1 MDLSLQK
8 KRWRPEIAPPDE
20 EVITEGQKQLK
31 NLLDKQLQKD
41 VTIQQQLSQKRT
53 FTSASAHCPAVN
65 SLSGLTSLDQFQ
77 EVDKLDAYTE
87 ELKKCGLTDEEIQL
101 KMMADDSNK
110 PQKKRNFGIDP
121 SIMEERLQ
129 KIQEKIEKKNVDLD
143 KKDKFHGQ
151 KALTRHE
158 MELERSLLRDCNS
171 DDKKKVMNALTT
183 VFDPRERTLPNDP
196 MSQLPE
202 ILENITKG
210 SSQGKSKRHKR
221 KQKNK
226 EPTSDE
232 IDMKGLPSDGSRVV
246 TTESSTF
253 DSSTNR
259 VQEEGEIVD
268 VATCKPRPRN
278 PVPEVSLE
286 DIQNNRLAIEE
297 IKNLPRFENYA
308 PGELSKTLVEGWWRF
323 MVKQVQTSYTIT
335 FVPSQQILYLKNL
348 SNKVHQQDLESIF
361 NKFLPEGA
369 GGLEYRVLTGR
380 MRGQAFITFPD
391 TNSASRALEHVNGY
405 LLKDRPIIIQYGRKN
420 SSNKSPT

>member
-101 KMMADDSNK
+101 KMMTDYSNK

-143 KKDKFHGQ
+143 QKDKFHGQ

-183 VFDPRERTLPNDP
+183 VLDPRERTLPNDP

-210 SSQGKSKRHKR
+210 SSQGKSKRRKR

-226 EPTSDE
+226 EPTFDE
-232 IDMKGLPSDGSRVV
+232 IDMKGLLSDGSRVV

-259 VQEEGEIVD
+259 VQEEGEIGD

-286 DIQNNRLAIEE
+286 DIQNNRLANEE

-308 PGELSKTLVEGWWRF
+308 PGELSK
-323 MVKQVQTSYTIT
+323 
-335 FVPSQQILYLKNL
+335 ILYLKNL

-420 SSNKSPT
+420 SSSNSPT

>member
-143 KKDKFHGQ
+143 QKDKFHGQ

-183 VFDPRERTLPNDP
+183 VLDPRERTLPNDP

-210 SSQGKSKRHKR
+210 SSQGKSKRRKR

-232 IDMKGLPSDGSRVV
+232 IDMKGLLSDGSRVI

-259 VQEEGEIVD
+259 VQEEGEIGE

-308 PGELSKTLVEGWWRF
+308 PGELSK
-323 MVKQVQTSYTIT
+323 
-335 FVPSQQILYLKNL
+335 ILYLKNL

-420 SSNKSPT
+420 SSSNSPT

>member
-143 KKDKFHGQ
+143 QKDKFHGQ

-183 VFDPRERTLPNDP
+183 VLDPRERTLPNDP

-210 SSQGKSKRHKR
+210 SSQGKSRRRKR

-226 EPTSDE
+226 ELTSDE
-232 IDMKGLPSDGSRVV
+232 IDMKGLLSDGSRVV

-259 VQEEGEIVD
+259 VQEEGEIGD

-308 PGELSKTLVEGWWRF
+308 PGELSE
-323 MVKQVQTSYTIT
+323 
-335 FVPSQQILYLKNL
+335 ILYLKNL

-369 GGLEYRVLTGR
+369 DIIEYRVLTGR

-420 SSNKSPT
+420 SSSNSPT

>member
-143 KKDKFHGQ
+143 QKDKFHGQ

-183 VFDPRERTLPNDP
+183 VLDPRESTLPNDP

-210 SSQGKSKRHKR
+210 SSQGKSKRRKR

-232 IDMKGLPSDGSRVV
+232 IDMKGLPSDWSRVV

-259 VQEEGEIVD
+259 VQEEREIGD

-308 PGELSKTLVEGWWRF
+308 PGELSK
-323 MVKQVQTSYTIT
+323 
-335 FVPSQQILYLKNL
+335 ILYLKNL

-369 GGLEYRVLTGR
+369 GGFEYRVLTGR

-420 SSNKSPT
+420 SSSNSPT

>member
-143 KKDKFHGQ
+143 QKDKFHGQ

-183 VFDPRERTLPNDP
+183 VLDPRERTLPNDP

-210 SSQGKSKRHKR
+210 SSQGKSKRRKR

-232 IDMKGLPSDGSRVV
+232 IDMKGLLSDGSRVV

-259 VQEEGEIVD
+259 VQEEGEIGD

-308 PGELSKTLVEGWWRF
+308 PGELSK
-323 MVKQVQTSYTIT
+323 
-335 FVPSQQILYLKNL
+335 ILYLKNL

-420 SSNKSPT
+420 SSSNSLT

>member
-121 SIMEERLQ
+121 SIMKERLQ

-143 KKDKFHGQ
+143 QKDKFHGQ

-183 VFDPRERTLPNDP
+183 VLDPRERTLPNDP

-210 SSQGKSKRHKR
+210 SSQGKSKRRKR

-232 IDMKGLPSDGSRVV
+232 IDMKGLLSDGSRVV
-246 TTESSTF
+246 TTESYTF

-259 VQEEGEIVD
+259 VQEEREIGD
-268 VATCKPRPRN
+268 VATCEPRPRN

-308 PGELSKTLVEGWWRF
+308 PGELSK
-323 MVKQVQTSYTIT
+323 
-335 FVPSQQILYLKNL
+335 ILYLKNL

-361 NKFLPEGA
+361 NKFLPEGV

-420 SSNKSPT
+420 SSSNSPT

>member
-143 KKDKFHGQ
+143 QKDKFHGQ

-183 VFDPRERTLPNDP
+183 VLDPRERTLPNDP

-210 SSQGKSKRHKR
+210 SSQGKSKRRKR

-259 VQEEGEIVD
+259 VQEEGEIGD

-308 PGELSKTLVEGWWRF
+308 PGELSK
-323 MVKQVQTSYTIT
+323 
-335 FVPSQQILYLKNL
+335 ILYLKNL

-420 SSNKSPT
+420 SSSKSPT

>member
-1 MDLSLQK
+1 
-8 KRWRPEIAPPDE
+8 
-20 EVITEGQKQLK
+20 
-31 NLLDKQLQKD
+31 
-41 VTIQQQLSQKRT
+41 
-53 FTSASAHCPAVN
+53 
-65 SLSGLTSLDQFQ
+65 
-77 EVDKLDAYTE
+77 
-87 ELKKCGLTDEEIQL
+87 
-101 KMMADDSNK
+101 
-110 PQKKRNFGIDP
+110 
-121 SIMEERLQ
+121 MEERLQ

-143 KKDKFHGQ
+143 QKDKFHGQ

-183 VFDPRERTLPNDP
+183 VLDPRERTLPNDP

-210 SSQGKSKRHKR
+210 SSQGKSKRRKR

-259 VQEEGEIVD
+259 VQEEGEIGD

-308 PGELSKTLVEGWWRF
+308 PGEHSKVCLCF
-323 MVKQVQTSYTIT
+323 
-335 FVPSQQILYLKNL
+335 
-348 SNKVHQQDLESIF
+348 
-361 NKFLPEGA
+361 
-369 GGLEYRVLTGR
+369 
-380 MRGQAFITFPD
+380 
-391 TNSASRALEHVNGY
+391 
-405 LLKDRPIIIQYGRKN
+405 
-420 SSNKSPT
+420 

>member
-143 KKDKFHGQ
+143 QKDKFHGQ

-183 VFDPRERTLPNDP
+183 VLDPRERTLPNDP

-210 SSQGKSKRHKR
+210 SSQGNSKRRKR

-226 EPTSDE
+226 ELTSDE

-259 VQEEGEIVD
+259 VQEEGEIGD

-278 PVPEVSLE
+278 PEPEVSLE

-308 PGELSKTLVEGWWRF
+308 PGELSK
-323 MVKQVQTSYTIT
+323 
-335 FVPSQQILYLKNL
+335 ILYLKNL

-420 SSNKSPT
+420 SSSNSLT

>member
-143 KKDKFHGQ
+143 QKDKFHGQ

-183 VFDPRERTLPNDP
+183 VLDPRERTLPNDP

-210 SSQGKSKRHKR
+210 SSQGKSKRRKR

-226 EPTSDE
+226 EPTFDE
-232 IDMKGLPSDGSRVV
+232 IDMKGLSSDGSRVV

-259 VQEEGEIVD
+259 VQEEGEIGD

-308 PGELSKTLVEGWWRF
+308 PGELSK
-323 MVKQVQTSYTIT
+323 
-335 FVPSQQILYLKNL
+335 ILYLKNL

-420 SSNKSPT
+420 SSSNSLT

>member
-101 KMMADDSNK
+101 KMMADVSNK

-143 KKDKFHGQ
+143 QKDKFHGQ

-183 VFDPRERTLPNDP
+183 VLDPRERTLPNDP

-210 SSQGKSKRHKR
+210 SSQGKSKRRKR

-259 VQEEGEIVD
+259 VQEEGEIGD
-268 VATCKPRPRN
+268 VATCEPRPRN

-308 PGELSKTLVEGWWRF
+308 PGELSK
-323 MVKQVQTSYTIT
+323 
-335 FVPSQQILYLKNL
+335 ILYLKNL
-348 SNKVHQQDLESIF
+348 SNKVHQQDLESLF

-420 SSNKSPT
+420 SSSNSPT

>member
-143 KKDKFHGQ
+143 QKDKFHGQ

-183 VFDPRERTLPNDP
+183 VLDPRERTLPNDP

-210 SSQGKSKRHKR
+210 SSQGKSKRRKR

-232 IDMKGLPSDGSRVV
+232 IDMKGLLSDGSRVV

-259 VQEEGEIVD
+259 VQEEGEIGD

-308 PGELSKTLVEGWWRF
+308 PGELSK
-323 MVKQVQTSYTIT
+323 
-335 FVPSQQILYLKNL
+335 ILYLKNL

-420 SSNKSPT
+420 SSSNSPT

>member
-1 MDLSLQK
+1 MDLSLQQ

-41 VTIQQQLSQKRT
+41 VTIQQQLSLKRT

-143 KKDKFHGQ
+143 QKDKFHGQ

-183 VFDPRERTLPNDP
+183 VLDPRERTLPNDP

-210 SSQGKSKRHKR
+210 SSQGKSKRRKR

-226 EPTSDE
+226 EPTFDE
-232 IDMKGLPSDGSRVV
+232 IDMKGLLSDGSRVV

-259 VQEEGEIVD
+259 VQEEGEIGD

-308 PGELSKTLVEGWWRF
+308 PGELSK
-323 MVKQVQTSYTIT
+323 
-335 FVPSQQILYLKNL
+335 ILYLKNL

-361 NKFLPEGA
+361 KKFLPEGA

-420 SSNKSPT
+420 SSSNSPT

>member
-53 FTSASAHCPAVN
+53 FTSASAHCPSVN

-143 KKDKFHGQ
+143 QKDKFHGQ

-183 VFDPRERTLPNDP
+183 VLDPRERTLPNDP

-210 SSQGKSKRHKR
+210 SSQGKSKRRKR

-259 VQEEGEIVD
+259 VQEEGEIGD

-308 PGELSKTLVEGWWRF
+308 PGEHSK
-323 MVKQVQTSYTIT
+323 
-335 FVPSQQILYLKNL
+335 ILYLKNL

-420 SSNKSPT
+420 SSSKSPT

>member
-143 KKDKFHGQ
+143 QKDKFHGQ

-183 VFDPRERTLPNDP
+183 VLDPRERTLPNDP

-210 SSQGKSKRHKR
+210 SSQGKSKRRKR

-232 IDMKGLPSDGSRVV
+232 IDMKGLLSDGSRVV
-246 TTESSTF
+246 TTESYTF

-259 VQEEGEIVD
+259 VQEEREIGD
-268 VATCKPRPRN
+268 VATCEPRPRN

-308 PGELSKTLVEGWWRF
+308 PGELSK
-323 MVKQVQTSYTIT
+323 
-335 FVPSQQILYLKNL
+335 ILYLKNL

-420 SSNKSPT
+420 SSSNSPT

>member
-143 KKDKFHGQ
+143 QKDKFHGQ

-183 VFDPRERTLPNDP
+183 VLDPRERTLPNDP

-210 SSQGKSKRHKR
+210 SSQGKSKRRKR

-226 EPTSDE
+226 EPTFDE
-232 IDMKGLPSDGSRVV
+232 IDMKGLPSDGSRVI

-259 VQEEGEIVD
+259 VQEEGEIGD

-286 DIQNNRLAIEE
+286 DIQNNRLAIQE

-308 PGELSKTLVEGWWRF
+308 PGELSK
-323 MVKQVQTSYTIT
+323 
-335 FVPSQQILYLKNL
+335 ILYLKNL

-420 SSNKSPT
+420 SSSNSPT

>member
-31 NLLDKQLQKD
+31 NLLDKQLQRD

-143 KKDKFHGQ
+143 QKDKFHGQ

-183 VFDPRERTLPNDP
+183 VLDPRERTLPNDP

-210 SSQGKSKRHKR
+210 SSQGKSKRRKR

-226 EPTSDE
+226 ELTSDE
-232 IDMKGLPSDGSRVV
+232 IDMKGLLSDGSRVV

-259 VQEEGEIVD
+259 VQEEGEIGD
-268 VATCKPRPRN
+268 VATCEPRPRN

-308 PGELSKTLVEGWWRF
+308 PGELSK
-323 MVKQVQTSYTIT
+323 
-335 FVPSQQILYLKNL
+335 ILYLKNL

-420 SSNKSPT
+420 SSSNSLT

>member
-8 KRWRPEIAPPDE
+8 KRWRPEISPPDE

-77 EVDKLDAYTE
+77 EVDNLDAYTE

-143 KKDKFHGQ
+143 QKDKFHGQ

-183 VFDPRERTLPNDP
+183 VLDPRERTLPNDP

-210 SSQGKSKRHKR
+210 SSQGKSKRRKR

-226 EPTSDE
+226 EPTFDE
-232 IDMKGLPSDGSRVV
+232 IDMKGLLSDGSRVV

-259 VQEEGEIVD
+259 VQEEGEIGD

-308 PGELSKTLVEGWWRF
+308 PGELSK
-323 MVKQVQTSYTIT
+323 
-335 FVPSQQILYLKNL
+335 ILYLKNL

-420 SSNKSPT
+420 SSSNSPT

>member
-65 SLSGLTSLDQFQ
+65 SLSGLTSLDRFQ

-101 KMMADDSNK
+101 KMMADYSNK

-121 SIMEERLQ
+121 SIMEEKLK

-143 KKDKFHGQ
+143 QKDKFHGQ

-183 VFDPRERTLPNDP
+183 VLDPRERTLPNDP

-210 SSQGKSKRHKR
+210 SSQGKSKRRKR

-259 VQEEGEIVD
+259 VQEEEEIGD

-308 PGELSKTLVEGWWRF
+308 PGELSK
-323 MVKQVQTSYTIT
+323 
-335 FVPSQQILYLKNL
+335 ILYLKNL

-420 SSNKSPT
+420 SSSNSPT

>member
-143 KKDKFHGQ
+143 QKDKFHGQ

-183 VFDPRERTLPNDP
+183 VLDPRERTLPNDP

-210 SSQGKSKRHKR
+210 SSQGKSKRRKR

-232 IDMKGLPSDGSRVV
+232 IDMKGLLSDGCRVV

-259 VQEEGEIVD
+259 VQEEGEIGE

-286 DIQNNRLAIEE
+286 DIQNNRLAFEE

-308 PGELSKTLVEGWWRF
+308 PGELSK
-323 MVKQVQTSYTIT
+323 
-335 FVPSQQILYLKNL
+335 ILYLKNL

-420 SSNKSPT
+420 SSSNSPT

>member
-143 KKDKFHGQ
+143 QMDKFHGQ

-183 VFDPRERTLPNDP
+183 VLDPRERALPNDP

-210 SSQGKSKRHKR
+210 SSQGKSKRRKR

-232 IDMKGLPSDGSRVV
+232 IDMKGLLSDGSRVV

-259 VQEEGEIVD
+259 VQEEGEIGD

-286 DIQNNRLAIEE
+286 DIQNNRLANEE

-308 PGELSKTLVEGWWRF
+308 PGELSK
-323 MVKQVQTSYTIT
+323 
-335 FVPSQQILYLKNL
+335 ILYLKNL

>member
-143 KKDKFHGQ
+143 QKDKFHGQ

-183 VFDPRERTLPNDP
+183 VLDPRERTLPNDP

-210 SSQGKSKRHKR
+210 SSQGKSKRRKR

-259 VQEEGEIVD
+259 VQEEGEIGD

-308 PGELSKTLVEGWWRF
+308 PGELSK
-323 MVKQVQTSYTIT
+323 
-335 FVPSQQILYLKNL
+335 ILYLKNL

-369 GGLEYRVLTGR
+369 DIIEYRVLTGR

-420 SSNKSPT
+420 SSSNSPT

>member
-143 KKDKFHGQ
+143 QKDKFHGQ

-183 VFDPRERTLPNDP
+183 VLDPRERTLPNDP

-210 SSQGKSKRHKR
+210 SSQGKSKRRKR

-246 TTESSTF
+246 TTESYTF

-259 VQEEGEIVD
+259 VPEEGEIGD

-297 IKNLPRFENYA
+297 IKNLPRFENYTS
-308 PGELSKTLVEGWWRF
+308 GELSK
-323 MVKQVQTSYTIT
+323 
-335 FVPSQQILYLKNL
+335 ILYLKNL

-420 SSNKSPT
+420 SSSNSPT

>member
-143 KKDKFHGQ
+143 QKDKFHGQ

-183 VFDPRERTLPNDP
+183 VLDPRERTLPNDP

-210 SSQGKSKRHKR
+210 SSQGKSRRRKR

-226 EPTSDE
+226 ELTSDE

-259 VQEEGEIVD
+259 VQEEGEIGD
-268 VATCKPRPRN
+268 VATCKPRPRT

-308 PGELSKTLVEGWWRF
+308 PGELSK
-323 MVKQVQTSYTIT
+323 
-335 FVPSQQILYLKNL
+335 ILYLKNL

-420 SSNKSPT
+420 SSSNSLT

>member
-121 SIMEERLQ
+121 SIMEERLK

-143 KKDKFHGQ
+143 QKDKFHGQ

-183 VFDPRERTLPNDP
+183 VLDPRERTLPNDP

-210 SSQGKSKRHKR
+210 SSQGKSKRRKR

-259 VQEEGEIVD
+259 VQEEGEIGD

-308 PGELSKTLVEGWWRF
+308 PGELSK
-323 MVKQVQTSYTIT
+323 
-335 FVPSQQILYLKNL
+335 ILYLKNL

-420 SSNKSPT
+420 SSSNSPT

>member
-121 SIMEERLQ
+121 SIMEERIQ

-143 KKDKFHGQ
+143 QKDKFHGQ

-183 VFDPRERTLPNDP
+183 VLDPRERTLPNDP

-210 SSQGKSKRHKR
+210 SSQGKSKRRKR

-232 IDMKGLPSDGSRVV
+232 IDMKGLLSDGSRVV

-259 VQEEGEIVD
+259 VQEEGEIGD

-308 PGELSKTLVEGWWRF
+308 PGELSK
-323 MVKQVQTSYTIT
+323 
-335 FVPSQQILYLKNL
+335 ILYLKNL

-420 SSNKSPT
+420 SSSNSPT

>member
-1 MDLSLQK
+1 
-8 KRWRPEIAPPDE
+8 
-20 EVITEGQKQLK
+20 
-31 NLLDKQLQKD
+31 
-41 VTIQQQLSQKRT
+41 
-53 FTSASAHCPAVN
+53 
-65 SLSGLTSLDQFQ
+65 
-77 EVDKLDAYTE
+77 
-87 ELKKCGLTDEEIQL
+87 
-101 KMMADDSNK
+101 
-110 PQKKRNFGIDP
+110 
-121 SIMEERLQ
+121 MEERLQ

-143 KKDKFHGQ
+143 QKDKFHGQ

-183 VFDPRERTLPNDP
+183 VLDPRESTLPNDP

-210 SSQGKSKRHKR
+210 SSQGKSKRRKR

-232 IDMKGLPSDGSRVV
+232 IDIKGLPSDGSRVV

-259 VQEEGEIVD
+259 VQEEGEIGD

-308 PGELSKTLVEGWWRF
+308 PGELSKVCLFLV
-323 MVKQVQTSYTIT
+323 
-335 FVPSQQILYLKNL
+335 L
-348 SNKVHQQDLESIF
+348 
-361 NKFLPEGA
+361 
-369 GGLEYRVLTGR
+369 
-380 MRGQAFITFPD
+380 
-391 TNSASRALEHVNGY
+391 
-405 LLKDRPIIIQYGRKN
+405 
-420 SSNKSPT
+420 

>member
-101 KMMADDSNK
+101 KMMADDSHK

-121 SIMEERLQ
+121 TIMEEKLK
-129 KIQEKIEKKNVDLD
+129 KIQEKIEKKNIDLD
-143 KKDKFHGQ
+143 QKDKFHGQ

-171 DDKKKVMNALTT
+171 DDKRKVMNALTT
-183 VFDPRERTLPNDP
+183 VLDPRERTLPNDP

-210 SSQGKSKRHKR
+210 SSQGKSKRRKR

-226 EPTSDE
+226 DPTSDD
-232 IDMKGLPSDGSRVV
+232 IDMKGLASDGSGVV
-246 TTESSTF
+246 TTEGSSF
-253 DSSTNR
+253 DSGNR
-259 VQEEGEIVD
+259 VQEEEEIGD
-268 VATCKPRPRN
+268 VATCEPRPRT

-308 PGELSKTLVEGWWRF
+308 PGELSKV
-323 MVKQVQTSYTIT
+323 
-335 FVPSQQILYLKNL
+335 LYLKNL
-348 SNKVHQQDLESIF
+348 SSKVHQQDLESLF
-361 NKFLPEGA
+361 NKFSPEGA
-369 GGLEYRVLTGR
+369 GSLEYRVLTGR
-380 MRGQAFITFPD
+380 MRGQAFITFSD

-405 LLKDRPIIIQYGRKN
+405 LLKGRPLIILYGRKN
-420 SSNKSPT
+420 SSSNSPT

>member
-1 MDLSLQK
+1 
-8 KRWRPEIAPPDE
+8 
-20 EVITEGQKQLK
+20 
-31 NLLDKQLQKD
+31 
-41 VTIQQQLSQKRT
+41 
-53 FTSASAHCPAVN
+53 
-65 SLSGLTSLDQFQ
+65 
-77 EVDKLDAYTE
+77 
-87 ELKKCGLTDEEIQL
+87 
-101 KMMADDSNK
+101 
-110 PQKKRNFGIDP
+110 
-121 SIMEERLQ
+121 MEERLQ

-183 VFDPRERTLPNDP
+183 VLDPRERTLPNDP

-210 SSQGKSKRHKR
+210 SSQGKSKRRKR

-308 PGELSKTLVEGWWRF
+308 PGELSKVCLCF
-323 MVKQVQTSYTIT
+323 
-335 FVPSQQILYLKNL
+335 
-348 SNKVHQQDLESIF
+348 
-361 NKFLPEGA
+361 
-369 GGLEYRVLTGR
+369 
-380 MRGQAFITFPD
+380 
-391 TNSASRALEHVNGY
+391 
-405 LLKDRPIIIQYGRKN
+405 
-420 SSNKSPT
+420 

>member
-143 KKDKFHGQ
+143 QKDKFHGQ

-183 VFDPRERTLPNDP
+183 VLDPRERTLPNDP

-210 SSQGKSKRHKR
+210 SSQGKSKRRKR

-232 IDMKGLPSDGSRVV
+232 IDMKGLLSDGSRVV

-259 VQEEGEIVD
+259 VQEEGEIGD

-308 PGELSKTLVEGWWRF
+308 PGELSK
-323 MVKQVQTSYTIT
+323 
-335 FVPSQQILYLKNL
+335 ILYLKNL

-391 TNSASRALEHVNGY
+391 TNSSSRALEHVNGY

-420 SSNKSPT
+420 SSSNSPT

>member
-1 MDLSLQK
+1 MDLSLQQ

-31 NLLDKQLQKD
+31 NLLDKQLQRD

-129 KIQEKIEKKNVDLD
+129 KIQEKIEKKNIDLD
-143 KKDKFHGQ
+143 QKDKFHGQ

-183 VFDPRERTLPNDP
+183 VLDPRERTLPNDP

-210 SSQGKSKRHKR
+210 SSQGKSKRRKR

-232 IDMKGLPSDGSRVV
+232 IDMKGLPSDWSRVV

-259 VQEEGEIVD
+259 VQEEGEIGD

-308 PGELSKTLVEGWWRF
+308 PGELSK
-323 MVKQVQTSYTIT
+323 
-335 FVPSQQILYLKNL
+335 ILYLKNL

-405 LLKDRPIIIQYGRKN
+405 LLKDRPIIIQYGRK
-420 SSNKSPT
+420 KLQ

>member
-101 KMMADDSNK
+101 KMMADYSNK

-143 KKDKFHGQ
+143 QKDKFHGQ

-183 VFDPRERTLPNDP
+183 VLDPRERTLPNDP

-210 SSQGKSKRHKR
+210 SSQGKSKRRKR

-259 VQEEGEIVD
+259 VQEEGEIGD

-308 PGELSKTLVEGWWRF
+308 PGELSK
-323 MVKQVQTSYTIT
+323 
-335 FVPSQQILYLKNL
+335 ILYLKNL

-420 SSNKSPT
+420 SSSNSPT

>member
-308 PGELSKTLVEGWWRF
+308 PGELSK
-323 MVKQVQTSYTIT
+323 
-335 FVPSQQILYLKNL
+335 ILYLKNL